1 MRKFTSQEIKE
12 FVSKPLFDEK
22 VLLNKDPSWPKIS
35 IVTPSYNQAQFL
47 ERTILSVLNQ
57 NYPNLEYIII
67 DGGSTDGSVEIIKKY
82 EKYLAY
88 WISEKDK
95 GQAHA
100 INKGFEKATGEL
112 VGWQNSDDIYLP
124 NAFYKVVEIF
134 RNKPDYD
141 VYFGNVYLID
151 EFDNIIRDIRY
162 VPFSYFSLVFE
173 GMNIANQAAF
183 FKNYL
188 FKEFKLDENFQC
200 AMDAYLFINLGKS
213 KKEFKFIREFLGAFR
228 IHSQSKSATIGHIVG
243 QKEGSKLRKD
253 LGIDVD
259 ENIPWSEQYKL
270 RKLFSKI
277 RRTFFYIYQ
286 GDFDYM
292 MRGIKIRIKKNVK

>member
-134 RNKPDYD
+134 REKPDYD
-141 VYFGNVYLID
+141 VYFGNIYFID
-151 EFDNIIRDIRY
+151 ESDSIIRDLRF
-162 VPFSYFSLVFE
+162 VKFSSFSLIYE
-173 GMNIANQAAF
+173 GTVLANQATF
-183 FKNYL
+183 L
-188 FKEFKLDENFQC
+188 
-200 AMDAYLFINLGKS
+200 
-213 KKEFKFIREFLGAFR
+213 KKK
-228 IHSQSKSATIGHIVG
+228 
-243 QKEGSKLRKD
+243 
-253 LGIDVD
+253 
-259 ENIPWSEQYKL
+259 
-270 RKLFSKI
+270 
-277 RRTFFYIYQ
+277 
-286 GDFDYM
+286 
-292 MRGIKIRIKKNVK
+292 